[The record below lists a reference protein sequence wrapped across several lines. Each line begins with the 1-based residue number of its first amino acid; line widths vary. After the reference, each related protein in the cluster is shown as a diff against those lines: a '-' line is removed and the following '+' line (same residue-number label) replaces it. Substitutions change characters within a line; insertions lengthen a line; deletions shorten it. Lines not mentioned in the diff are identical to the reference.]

1 MNRKFLSFIFSL
13 FGVFL
18 FGVSVHAQIDAST
31 SNGRGRPE
39 EPLPKNV
46 QENLKKM
53 EVDRL
58 KKEYDAML
66 ERGAEAVKL
75 TEEVETS
82 FDKNSKLSSTDLSK
96 LEKIEKL
103 LKKIRSELGGD
114 DDDLK
119 ADKALSKTETVKNA
133 ISSLKESAVNLFGEL
148 KKTSRFSI
156 SVVAIQSSNSILK
169 IVRFLR
175 LRSK

>member
-1 MNRKFLSFIFSL
+1 
-13 FGVFL
+13 
-18 FGVSVHAQIDAST
+18 
-31 SNGRGRPE
+31 
-39 EPLPKNV
+39 
-46 QENLKKM
+46 M

-58 KKEYDAML
+58 KKDYNEML

-75 TEEVETS
+75 SEEVETS
-82 FDKNSKLSSTDLSK
+82 FDKNNKLSSTDLNK

-114 DDDLK
+114 DDDNNE
-119 ADKALSKTETVKNA
+119 ADKAITKTETLKTA

-148 KKTSRFSI
+148 KKTSRYSI

-175 LRSK
+175 FRSK